1 MINSQSEQDLINKK
15 IFMVKELWINSQ
27 VEEETWKTKLEMKKK
42 HPKLFLKAGMEIQIS
57 MMKFC

>member
-1 MINSQSEQDLINKK
+1 
-15 IFMVKELWINSQ
+15 MVKELWINSQ

-57 MMKFC
+57 LMKFC